1 MVQAFGN
8 STTLLV
14 LLVDASSESHQTLR
28 VGRVRITPKQHPVV
42 GDDEDDAGP
51 VLKVF
56 LPDLSI
62 PDVVLGGSKTK
73 KFVELQASTD
83 KMQNSS
89 GLNRIFVRGNQMP
102 GFGNFL
108 HRITCRR
115 NKK

>member
-14 LLVDASSESHQTLR
+14 LLVDSSESHQTLR

-89 GLNRIFVRGNQMP
+89 GLYRIFVRGNQMP

-108 HRITCRR
+108 NRITCRR